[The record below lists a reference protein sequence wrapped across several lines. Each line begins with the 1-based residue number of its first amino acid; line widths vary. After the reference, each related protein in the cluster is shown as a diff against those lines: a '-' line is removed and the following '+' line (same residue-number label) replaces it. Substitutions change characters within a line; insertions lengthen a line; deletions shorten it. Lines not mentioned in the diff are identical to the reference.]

1 MTFNLQNADSRLH
14 LHKFSNIHNLID
26 INVCVA
32 QEMSE
37 SMTSELSDVY
47 LARGPRRHKN
57 DGRHLF
63 DIKNEILEMI
73 TSSVLSSYKR
83 YNGSIDCS
91 VRSPLAPY
99 IGASMSGLVIRQ
111 WLLY

>member
-1 MTFNLQNADSRLH
+1 MTSH
-14 LHKFSNIHNLID
+14 LSELID
-26 INVCVA
+26 VF
-32 QEMSE
+32 
-37 SMTSELSDVY
+37 
-47 LARGPRRHKN
+47 LAREPRRHKN

-63 DIKNEILEMI
+63 DSKNEILERI
-73 TSSVLSSYKR
+73 TSSVISNYKH

-111 WLLY
+111 WLMY